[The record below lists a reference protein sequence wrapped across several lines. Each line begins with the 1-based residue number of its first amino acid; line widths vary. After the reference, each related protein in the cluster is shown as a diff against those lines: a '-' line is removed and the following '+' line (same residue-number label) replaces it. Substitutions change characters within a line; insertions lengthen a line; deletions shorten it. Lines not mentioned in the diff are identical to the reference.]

1 MLRVP
6 TSRKRKKPEEK
17 LNLVPIMDSIF
28 IFIFFLLMSASFL
41 KIYEIGSPIPIIS
54 DQEPPPKKDDK
65 EPLALTMVLNT
76 NEIIISSG
84 LPSKELKK
92 FTRQP
97 DGQFNYEEIHTML
110 IDLKKQHLDEDSV
123 IFEPVGDLTYEEI
136 VKVMDAVRV
145 LNNTDEAI
153 FKPNKDGVDE
163 KIKNLFDRIIF
174 SNLTT

>member
-54 DQEPPPKKDDK
+54 DQEQPKKDDK
-65 EPLALTMVLNT
+65 EPLALTMVIEDNQ
-76 NEIIISSG
+76 IILSSG
-84 LPSKELKK
+84 LPSKEFQK
-92 FTRQP
+92 FVRQP
-97 DGQFNYEEIHTML
+97 DGQFNYEEIHSAL
-110 IDLKKQHLDEDSV
+110 VNLKKQHTDEDSI

-136 VKVMDAVRV
+136 VKIMDAVRM
-145 LNNTDEAI
+145 LNKTDEAI
-153 FKPNKDGVDE
+153 FKTNKDGIDE
-163 KIKNLFDRIIF
+163 KIKELFNKIIF
-174 SNLTT
+174 SNLMT